1 MSTDLPVFGKAIRD
15 QRRGLLLWALGIAA
29 VMAIYTSSYAQV
41 KEQGDA
47 LDSIPSGMA
56 GAMNFDDLTSGAGFL
71 EGTVFGL
78 LGPLLLLIFA
88 ISTGTRAIA
97 APEQSGVLDLYLA
110 YPITRRRLGLERFGA
125 LLTAL
130 LALTLLIALEVTGL
144 ASSQDMNV
152 PAGNIVAGAV
162 QLGLL
167 ALFFGALALC
177 IGGVTGSRPVTLGAT
192 SAVAVATYVLNAIAS
207 QIDGL
212 HFLQRLTPFYWAQST
227 HPLREGLSL
236 GGVIVLLA
244 ATAVVLAVGMRSFS
258 RRDINS

>member
-1 MSTDLPVFGKAIRD
+1 MSTDLPVLGKAMRD
-15 QRRGLLLWALGIAA
+15 QRRGLLMWALGIAI

-56 GAMNFDDLTSGAGFL
+56 GAMNFQDLTSGAGFL

-97 APEQSGVLDLYLA
+97 AQEQSGVLDLYLA
-110 YPITRRRLGLERFGA
+110 YPISRRRLGLERFGA
-125 LLTAL
+125 LVAAL
-130 LALTLLIALEVTGL
+130 LAFTLLIALEVTGL
-144 ASSQDMNV
+144 SSSQDMDV

-177 IGGVTGSRPVTLGAT
+177 IGGITGSRPVTLGAT
-192 SAVAVATYVLNAIAS
+192 SAAAVGTYVLNAIAS

-212 HFLQRLTPFYWAQST
+212 HFLQRLTPFYWAQGT
-227 HPLREGLSL
+227 HPLREGFSL
-236 GGVIVLLA
+236 GGVLVLLA

>member
-1 MSTDLPVFGKAIRD
+1 MLTDLPVFAKAMRD
-15 QRRGLLLWALGIAA
+15 QRRALLMWLLGVAV

-41 KEQGDA
+41 KKQGNA

-56 GAMNFDDLTSGAGFL
+56 GAMHFDDLTSGAGFL

-97 APEQSGVLDLYLA
+97 AQEQSGVLDLYLA

-125 LLTAL
+125 LFTSVLV
-130 LALTLLIALEVTGL
+130 LTLLVAVEVTGL
-144 ASSQDMNV
+144 ASSQDMHV
-152 PAGNIVAGAV
+152 PAGHVIAGAV

-177 IGGVTGSRPVTLGAT
+177 IGGVTGNRAVTLGAT
-192 SAVAVATYVLNAIAS
+192 SAAAVGSYIVNAIAS

-212 HFLQRLTPFYWAQST
+212 HFLQRITPFYWAQGT
-227 HPLREGLSL
+227 RPLRDGFDA

-244 ATAVVLAVGMRSFS
+244 ATAVVLAVGMRFFS
-258 RRDINS
+258 RRDINT